1 MAVGAVAGAA
11 VVAPTGGVG
20 VCACVLRPRK
30 PIDALNPENEKTV
43 AFYAAVIM
51 LGTVVVLAV
60 AGLIMII
67 LKALSIIDYLKGF
80 F

>member
-1 MAVGAVAGAA
+1 MLNKDSDRLKEETKEHARLNL
-11 VVAPTGGVG
+11 TI
-20 VCACVLRPRK
+20 RPRK